1 MNNSTTNTKVS
12 IITACYNNVQTIGHT
27 LSSVLSQ
34 TFDNIEFIVIDSCST
49 DGTLELINK
58 RKSDFK
64 SKLTSYKIVS
74 EKDKGIADAWNKG
87 LKLATGDVIFFLNS
101 DDWIHQNTVETA
113 VNSLNIYE
121 KELVY
126 GICNRVDEKQKL
138 IGSFQKQFFK
148 YRVLWN
154 FGFSFTTCFCTKK
167 VFDTVGGFDTNY
179 KIAIDSD
186 FLLRCVKKNVKFI
199 KGNHQVFMR
208 IGGVSTK
215 YRRNAHK
222 EYRKALINNG
232 YSKIL
237 SNITYFFYKFL

>member
-1 MNNSTTNTKVS
+1 MIKSTTNIKVS
-12 IITACYNNVQTIGHT
+12 IITACYNNVNTIGHT

-34 TFDNIEFIVIDSCST
+34 TFNNIEFIIIDSCST
-49 DGTLELINK
+49 DGTLELVNK
-58 RKSDFK
+58 RENDFK

-74 EKDKGIADAWNKG
+74 EKDKGIADAWNKA
-87 LKLATGDVIFFLNS
+87 LKLTTGDVIFFLNS
-101 DDWIHQNTVETA
+101 DDWIHQNTVEIA
-113 VNSLNIYE
+113 VNSLNIHQ

-126 GICNRVDEKQKL
+126 GICNRVDEKEKL
-138 IGSFQKQFFK
+138 IGSFQKQFSK

-186 FLLRCVKKNVKFI
+186 FLLRCLKKNVKFI

-215 YRRNAHK
+215 YRLKAHK
-222 EYRKALINNG
+222 EYKKALINNG
-232 YSKIL
+232 YPKTL
-237 SNITYFFYKFL
+237 VNLAYNFFKFT

>member
-1 MNNSTTNTKVS
+1 MNKSISKIKVS
-12 IITACYNNVQTIGHT
+12 VITACYNNVNTLGYT

-34 TFDNIEFIVIDSCST
+34 TFKNIEFIIIDSCST

-58 RKSDFK
+58 RESDLK
-64 SKLTSYKIVS
+64 TKLSSCIIVS

-101 DDWIHQNTVETA
+101 DDWINENTVETA
-113 VNSLNIYE
+113 VNSLNIDQ

-126 GICNRVDEKQKL
+126 GICNRVDEKENL
-138 IGSFQKQFFK
+138 IGSFQKHFFK
-148 YRVLWN
+148 YRVFWN

-167 VFDTVGGFDTNY
+167 VFDTVGGFDTCY

-186 FLLRCVKKNVKFI
+186 FLLRCLKSNVKFI

-215 YRRNAHK
+215 YRLIAHK
-222 EYRKALINNG
+222 EYKKALINNG

-237 SNITYFFYKFL
+237 VNLAYFFFKFT

>member
-1 MNNSTTNTKVS
+1 MTNSTTNIKVS
-12 IITACYNNVQTIGHT
+12 VITACHNNINTIRQTI
-27 LSSVLSQ
+27 SSVLNQ
-34 TFDNIEFIVIDSCST
+34 TFDNIEFIIIDNCSK

-58 RKSDFK
+58 GESDFK

-101 DDWIHQNTVETA
+101 DDWIYESTVEIA
-113 VNSLNIYE
+113 VNSLNIHQ

-126 GICNRVDEKQKL
+126 GICNRLDEKEKF
-138 IGSFQKQFFK
+138 IGSFQKQFSK
-148 YRVLWN
+148 CRVLWN

-167 VFDTVGGFDTNY
+167 VFDTVGGFDTKY

-186 FLLRCVKKNVKFI
+186 FLLRCLKKNVKFI

-215 YRRNAHK
+215 YRSNAHK
-222 EYRKALINNG
+222 EYKKALIKNG
-232 YSKIL
+232 YSKYIV
-237 SNITYFFYKFL
+237 NFAYFFFKFT